1 MNPLFLRLD
10 LRQRHLMFRI
20 GQRLNG
26 AKPLYEVAERRWEI
40 APAETVRFSPAV
52 FLPGQFDKIRAFE
65 ANTRPDIEKR
75 RVFGG
80 EFARPPVVAYRFRN
94 AVLYQ
99 GAIFCRGRM
108 RRILPYGIAPPPSK
122 DFPVL
127 EIGES
132 GLAGTYLG
140 LRYFGHWIRDD
151 ATLSL
156 LAGEYGGAVSPAP
169 PARHAGVHKE
179 DHIRAYAR
187 FLDLPWRIAENVRF
201 GTLVMFEDE
210 EITPHKV
217 GRLKR
222 LRERVKAK
230 LGPYPAPKRI
240 FIKRG
245 VADRG
250 ARRLNNESA
259 VAEALVK
266 EGFTVIDPTA
276 MTVEEIA
283 GAAYGAE
290 VIVNMEGSHVNH
302 AIYFARDG
310 ASFLAVT
317 PPERFNTPFKQWTEL
332 LGMRYGFVVGDPD
345 TEGFSANIDD
355 VRRTMDLFG
364 KA

>member
-1 MNPLFLRLD
+1 MSQFLPRLD
-10 LRQRHLMFRI
+10 LQQRHLMFRI
-20 GQRLNG
+20 GRRLG
-26 AKPLYEVAERRWEI
+26 GEKPLYEVAERRWEI
-40 APAETVRFSPAV
+40 APAERLRLSPAV

-65 ANTRPDIEKR
+65 PNTRLDIEKP

-80 EFARPPVVAYRFRN
+80 DFERPPVVAYRFRD

-108 RRILPYGIAPPPSK
+108 RRILPYAIAPPPSK

-127 EIGES
+127 EFNEG
-132 GLAGTYLG
+132 GLAGTWLG
-140 LRYFGHWIRDD
+140 LRYFGHWIKDD

-156 LAGEYGGAVSPAP
+156 LAGEYGEAVSPAP
-169 PARHAGVHKE
+169 PVWHAGVHKE
-179 DHIRAYAR
+179 EHIPAYAR
-187 FLDLPWRIAENVRF
+187 FLDLPWRVAENVRF
-201 GTLVMFEDE
+201 GTLVMFKDE
-210 EITPHKV
+210 EITSHKA

-222 LRERVKAK
+222 LRERAKAK

-250 ARRLNNESA
+250 ARRFNNESA

-266 EGFTVIDPTA
+266 EGFAVIDPTA

-283 GAAYGAE
+283 SAAYGAE
-290 VIVNMEGSHVNH
+290 LVVNMEGSHVNH